1 MAKSIPKVT
10 GMDWIVEKFSYEKM
24 APDEFTA
31 EMVAAKSGANIRTV
45 RSSLNEMRR
54 KGELD
59 YRKLP
64 INGKQ
69 QTVYRQAKS
78 D

>member
-10 GMDWIVEKFSYEKM
+10 GMDWIVEKFTYEKM

-31 EMVAAKSGANIRTV
+31 EMVAAKSGVNIRTV
-45 RSSLNEMRR
+45 RNSLNNMRI

-59 YRKLP
+59 HRKLP

-69 QTVYRQAKS
+69 QTVYRKAES

>member
-10 GMDWIVEKFSYEKM
+10 GMDWIVEKFSREPI

-31 EMVAAKSGANIRTV
+31 EMVAAKSGANIHTV
-45 RSSLNEMRR
+45 RSNLNEMKRN
-54 KGELD
+54 GELD
-59 YRKLP
+59 YRKLL

-69 QTVYRQAKS
+69 QTVYRRAKS